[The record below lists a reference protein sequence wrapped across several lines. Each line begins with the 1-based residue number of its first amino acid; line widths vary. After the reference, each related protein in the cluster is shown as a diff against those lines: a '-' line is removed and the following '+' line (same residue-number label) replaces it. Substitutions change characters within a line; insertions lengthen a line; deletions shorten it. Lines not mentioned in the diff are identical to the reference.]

1 VECNDRI
8 LEIPSKLKP
17 PIDVMEKS
25 SKEAL
30 KRNILAFL
38 KRADLG
44 SVLVFKLIETAC
56 ATQFKVGYILS
67 LPLSYF

>member
-1 VECNDRI
+1 
-8 LEIPSKLKP
+8 
-17 PIDVMEKS
+17 MEKS